1 MFFQR
6 MGSRPASISDAVY
19 MEVIGT
25 LHSTLVPIVFAGA
38 SQAIVGT
45 IAARQTG
52 DVATAVLTA
61 IGVIVAFIRGFG
73 VLAFRRRAAKKPLLD
88 RVEAARWGRRYA
100 AGTASTAFI
109 LGLFAARGLMLDDSI
124 CSMMAIGIAFG
135 FGAGIVARLSLLPV
149 LALFDLSVLGL
160 PAIAVVFARF
170 DAPHVGLGM
179 LIAIYLVG
187 SFEMVRQS
195 FNSTVNQITLKEQFE
210 KLARLDPMTGLFN
223 RSVLASDLPGIIAG
237 RDGGIVVIYAI
248 DLDHFKAAN
257 DRFGHPVGDALL
269 KQVARRLTSLAGPG
283 GLVVR
288 MGGDEFILV
297 HRCTRSRNE
306 AEALAQR
313 IVGTVSAAYCVAGHG
328 VVIGASIGVAMSPDD
343 GQCVE
348 ALLSRSDKALYQ
360 AKACRGGYAFAG
372 DLPVGDK
379 SAANQRAA

>member
-19 MEVIGT
+19 VEVIGT

-38 SQAIVGT
+38 SQAIVGA

-73 VLAFRRRAAKKPLLD
+73 VLAFRRRAAKKPPLD

-187 SFEMVRQS
+187 SFEMVRLS
-195 FNSTVNQITLKEQFE
+195 FNSTVNQIMLKEQFE
-210 KLARLDPMTGLFN
+210 KLARLDPMTGVFN

-237 RDGGIVVIYAI
+237 REGGTVAIHAI

-269 KQVARRLTSLAGPG
+269 KQVAGRLTSLAGPG

-297 HRCTRSRNE
+297 QARTRSRNE
-306 AEALAQR
+306 VEALAQR
-313 IVGTVSAAYCVAGHG
+313 IVETVSAAYCVTGHE

-343 GQCVE
+343 GDCVE

-372 DLPVGDK
+372 DLPVADT
-379 SAANQRAA
+379 SAAHQRAA